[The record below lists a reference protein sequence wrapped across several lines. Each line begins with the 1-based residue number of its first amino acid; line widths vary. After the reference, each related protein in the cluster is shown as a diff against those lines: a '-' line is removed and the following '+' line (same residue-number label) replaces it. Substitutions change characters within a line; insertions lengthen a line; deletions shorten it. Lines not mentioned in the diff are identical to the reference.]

1 MLAPFGRFSPD
12 QSAFGTGAPDF
23 RRACGRGERARNCA
37 ARAPRGRRSSGP
49 CPRGGYRGARHRGR
63 RRRGALAWLRALLR
77 MPRHPRLLRL
87 RVDGQPLAARIVLVA
102 NNAYELRLFD
112 LGARPNLTE
121 GRLHL
126 YSASGMLPTA
136 WEERAALT
144 FELDG
149 PRVLRA
155 AIDGE
160 PVELRM
166 PLTCRLEPRALRVLV
181 PPGR

>member
-1 MLAPFGRFSPD
+1 
-12 QSAFGTGAPDF
+12 
-23 RRACGRGERARNCA
+23 
-37 ARAPRGRRSSGP
+37 
-49 CPRGGYRGARHRGR
+49 
-63 RRRGALAWLRALLR
+63 